1 MGLGQ
6 RDLCFVTSL
15 QHNDRSGS
23 DSESLWVIERE
34 TQLDFQEF
42 AAKSSSELQ
51 SEQLRF
57 LEASEEA

>member
-1 MGLGQ
+1 M
-6 RDLCFVTSL
+6 FVTFL
-15 QHNDRSGS
+15 QHNDWPGS
-23 DSESLWVIERE
+23 DSESPWVIERE